1 MRIFATK
8 NRKRNA
14 SIKEYKC
21 IIRIGCKENS
31 DGELSPELYAK
42 LKANFAASQSCH
54 GIEDY
59 IKQQFSQN
67 MLNDKPVKA
76 YITAYREKEDT
87 SFVIAFTILV
97 LTAIENYD
105 EIHDIL
111 QKRLQELSG
120 VFNRILNQTCPVR
133 YTLLQSGTVAVDE
146 KITISP
152 SFTRYSLFLIT
163 GLLILLVGLVI
174 SPRITWE
181 KQVAQLRMIVKEEVE
196 NYWELQ
202 KPALFQE
209 GIKCKFQHKHIGS
222 HGTEAGVR

>member
-31 DGELSPELYAK
+31 GGKPSPELNAK
-42 LKANFAASQSCH
+42 LKGIFAAVQSCH
-54 GIEDY
+54 DIEDY

-67 MLNDKPVKA
+67 ILDDRPVKA
-76 YITAYREKEDT
+76 YITAYREKQDT
-87 SFVIAFTILV
+87 SFVIDFTILV

-111 QKRLQELSG
+111 EKRLQELSG
-120 VFNRILNQTCPVR
+120 VFTRILGESHLVR

-146 KITISP
+146 KIAISP
-152 SFTRYSLFLIT
+152 SFIRYALFLIT
-163 GLLILLVGLVI
+163 GLLVLLVGLVV
-174 SPRITWE
+174 SPGITRE
-181 KQVAQLRMIVKEEVE
+181 KQTAQLRSIVKEELE
-196 NYWELQ
+196 NYRELQ
-202 KPALFQE
+202 KPSFFHQN
-209 GIKCKFQHKHIGS
+209 IKCNFHHKYIGF
-222 HGTEAGVR
+222 HKTKAGIR